1 MAGSSTFI
9 PEIAGWIHFG
19 SSECGLFFGQLLIVA
34 PAELPAMS
42 HIDASPAIACPS
54 CHQPMQSRDLERHDH
69 GTVRIDLCFGCAAIW
84 FDHLESVQ
92 LAPAAVIELFK
103 EIYAHRDDARRPVAS
118 RLACPRCGNALAL
131 SFDFSK
137 SGRFSYF
144 RCPREDGRFTPFLQF
159 LREKQFV
166 RSLTAVEI
174 QRVRAQV
181 RQIKCSECG
190 APIDLE
196 HDTECKYCHAALS
209 FLDPEAVEKAL
220 RMWAQTESR
229 GQPGASPEAL
239 GHAAQG
245 MQLHKPERSAPTA
258 QLGDRLLLAGAP
270 ASDGGGVAPRLD
282 LVAMGIHA
290 IGRLIEGRW

>member
-1 MAGSSTFI
+1 MAN
-9 PEIAGWIHFG
+9 
-19 SSECGLFFGQLLIVA
+19 
-34 PAELPAMS
+34 
-42 HIDASPAIACPS
+42 IDASPAIACPN
-54 CHQPMQSRDLERHDH
+54 CHQPMQSQVLERHDH
-69 GTVRIDLCFGCAAIW
+69 GTLRIDLCFGCAAIW

-103 EIYAHRDDARRPVAS
+103 EIYAHREDARRPVAS

-144 RCPREDGRFTPFLQF
+144 KCPREDGRFTPFLQF

-174 QRVRAQV
+174 QRVRSQV

-196 HDTECKYCHAALS
+196 HDTECRYCHAALS

-220 RMWAQTESR
+220 RMWAEVESR
-229 GQPGASPEAL
+229 RQPGSSPEAFGL
-239 GHAAQG
+239 AAPR
-245 MQLHKPERSAPTA
+245 MQLHEPGRSAPLP
-258 QLGDRLLLAGAP
+258 QLGDKLMLAGAP
-270 ASDGGGVAPRLD
+270 AWEDRGGGATARLD